1 MIKAIILAGGR
12 GTRLAPY
19 TTVFPKPL
27 VPIGE
32 VPILEIILRQLKAQG
47 IQETTLAVGYLSEL
61 IKAYISQRPNLTD
74 GHRISYHDELEPT
87 GTAGSLARVD
97 RPAETF
103 LVMNG
108 DVLTNLRLSE
118 MLAHHRATDA
128 VLTIATAHREVKI
141 DLGVLDINEEDRV
154 TGYREKPSL
163 HYDVSMGMY
172 LLEPRALDFVSKDEY
187 LDFPDLVLRLLAAGE
202 RVTAYASGA
211 LWLDIGRHDDY
222 ERAVELF
229 EEHRDSFLDALE
241 RSSAPERVL
250 TYV

>member
-1 MIKAIILAGGR
+1 MVQAIILAGGR

-61 IKAYISQRPNLTD
+61 IKAYISQRPALTD

-87 GTAGSLARVD
+87 GTAGSLASID

-108 DVLTNLRLSE
+108 DVLTNLRLAD
-118 MLAHHRATDA
+118 MLAHHRAHDA
-128 VLTIATAHREVKI
+128 VLTIATARRDVKI
-141 DLGVLDINEEDRV
+141 DLGVLDIGDDNRI

-172 LLEPRALDFVSKDEY
+172 LMEPRVLDLVAPNEY
-187 LDFPDLVLRLLAAGE
+187 LDFPDLVLRLLATGE
-202 RVTAYASGA
+202 RVSSYMSGA

-241 RSSAPERVL
+241 RSSAPARVL
-250 TYV
+250 IHV